1 MNLVTLKGPVR
12 VIQHADLGLSTNRDR
27 HVLSGAAVPPHPTQ
41 AEAEKALQE
50 VIRMYTDR
58 TWPGGCV
65 TGQWLVHWT
74 DSNEWSGVFESY
86 YSFS

>member
-1 MNLVTLKGPVR
+1 MNVVTLPGPLR
-12 VIQHADLGLSTNRDR
+12 VITNQDLGLSNNRDR
-27 HVLSGAAVPPHPTQ
+27 HVLSGSAVPPCPTR
-41 AEAEKALQE
+41 AEAETALQE

-74 DSNEWSGVFESY
+74 DADEWSGVFESY